1 MKNLSNE
8 VLLHIKQEVTSIS
21 SFLVIDRKDGVS
33 FRFTDHDQDVHIAGE
48 RYISAEGFDRSALKG
63 SSASDTDDLEITGIL
78 SSEYL
83 QEEEL
88 KAGLFDYA
96 EIRYFLANWQAPEQ
110 GLIPLRK
117 GWLGEV
123 RWSEGLFTA
132 EIRGLT
138 DALKRQIGKIYAPEC
153 QADFCDA
160 ACQLDPFLFRHTD
173 TVAEIK
179 NTNEVILT
187 GYQGDVEALSG
198 GILSFV
204 TGLNAGGHFEID
216 AWDPVTKT
224 LTLFLP
230 LPFKAESGDTVFLVE
245 GCDKRFATCRDRFEN
260 QLNFRGFPSVPGTDS
275 LAGPTNG
282 S

>member
-1 MKNLSNE
+1 MKNLSTE
-8 VLLHIKQEVTSIS
+8 ILLHIEQEVTSIS
-21 SFLVIDRKDGVS
+21 SFWVIDRKDGVS
-33 FRFTDHDQDVHIAGE
+33 FRFTDHDQDIHIAGE
-48 RYISAEGFDRSALKG
+48 LYVSAEGFDRSALKG

-96 EIRYFLANWQAPEQ
+96 EIRFFLANWQAPEQ

-132 EIRGLT
+132 EIRGLS
-138 DALKRQIGKIYAPEC
+138 DALKRHIGKIYAPEC
-153 QADFCDA
+153 QADFCDV
-160 ACQLDPFLFRHTD
+160 ACQLDPLLYRHAD
-173 TVAEIK
+173 IVAEFSI
-179 NTNEVILT
+179 TNEVVLT
-187 GYQGDVEALSG
+187 GFDREVETLSG

-204 TGLNAGGHFEID
+204 TGLNAGGHFEIN
-216 AWDPVTKT
+216 AWNPLTKT

-245 GCDKRFATCRDRFEN
+245 GCDKRFTTCRDRFEN
-260 QLNFRGFPSVPGTDS
+260 QVNFRGFPSVPGTDS
-275 LAGPTNG
+275 LAGLSNG